1 MTAIPETFSPIATKI
16 IQPLAGGRRLSDRSG
31 TLTAMARDLPTPLHE
46 LIELQCRVLTAGQAL
61 KAGMSRS
68 EIRSRLKQARWQ
80 CLYPGVYAT
89 FSGEPGRMATL
100 WGAVLS
106 AGPGAVLSYQSAAEL
121 EKLLDTPWPVVH
133 VTIPDARRVAKHD
146 GLIIH
151 RSALAVRSK
160 HPLRLP
166 PRTRIEDTVLDLA
179 GQAETL
185 DQAIGWLTKALGKG
199 LTTRSKLRAAMAAR
213 ARIRWRSSFAELLS
227 EDMHGVLSVLEFR
240 YVRDVER
247 PHALPRG
254 KRQVRSRTGGRSLY
268 RDVSYEL
275 YLLVIELDGQLAHPA
290 ESRWSDIRRDNA
302 AAAEGL
308 TTLRY
313 GWSEITR
320 NPCQVAA
327 EIAAVL
333 SQRGFHCRPCS
344 PVCPVGSIATQP
356 KQA

>member
-1 MTAIPETFSPIATKI
+1 
-16 IQPLAGGRRLSDRSG
+16 
-31 TLTAMARDLPTPLHE
+31 
-46 LIELQCRVLTAGQAL
+46 
-61 KAGMSRS
+61 
-68 EIRSRLKQARWQ
+68 
-80 CLYPGVYAT
+80 
-89 FSGEPGRMATL
+89 MATL
-100 WGAVLS
+100 WAAVLS
-106 AGPGAVLSYQSAAEL
+106 AGPEAVLSHQSAAEL
-121 EKLLDTPWPVVH
+121 EKLVDSPAAAIH
-133 VTIPDARRVAKHD
+133 VTIPHTRRVSRRS
-146 GLIIH
+146 GVVIH
-151 RSALAVRSK
+151 RSAWAVQTT

-185 DQAIGWLTKALGKG
+185 DQAIGWLTKALGRG
-199 LTTRSKLRAAMAAR
+199 LTTRSKLRAAMTAR
-213 ARIRWRSSFAELLS
+213 ARIRWRRSFAELLS

-302 AAAEGL
+302 AAAGGL

-333 SQRGFHCRPCS
+333 SQRGFQCRPCS

-356 KQA
+356 KEA